1 MMRRREVITL
11 LGGAAAARPIA
22 AGAQSGS
29 GPLIGALMNISE
41 NDPSAPVFM
50 AAFRQ
55 QLEELGWID
64 GRSTRIAVRWA
75 GVAARYRD
83 YAAELAALVPTVVL
97 ASTTPAVTA
106 MRGAAPDVPIVFVNA
121 VDPVGS
127 GLVASLPRPGGNATG
142 FTVYEYAIAAKWLEL
157 LKEAAPGIT
166 RVAVVRDPAVAA
178 GIGQFAA
185 IQTVA
190 PLGIEL
196 SVIGPQETG
205 AFEQTIE
212 GFGRE
217 PNGGMIVTASQFA
230 ANHAALIVET
240 AQRQRLPVVTPF
252 RYFTTAGGLISYGPD
267 VVEPYRRA

>member
-11 LGGAAAARPIA
+11 LGGAAAAWPIA

-55 QLEELGWID
+55 QLEELGWMD

-127 GLVASLPRPGGNATG
+127 GVVASLPRPGGNATG

-217 PNGGMIVTASQFA
+217 PNGGMIVTAS
-230 ANHAALIVET
+230 
-240 AQRQRLPVVTPF
+240 
-252 RYFTTAGGLISYGPD
+252 
-267 VVEPYRRA
+267 